1 MVLMSSR
8 EHHLYGL
15 FAKWHMLA
23 IGVWAQEFY
32 GHQQFPA
39 QGMVWKKAEVMEME
53 ENGGS
58 CDLRT
63 VQEVKCLDISDYLD
77 NEVS

>member
-1 MVLMSSR
+1 MGF
-8 EHHLYGL
+8 EH
-15 FAKWHMLA
+15 KN
-23 IGVWAQEFY
+23 FY

-63 VQEVKCLDISDYLD
+63 VQEVKCLDISDSLD